1 MEEPLISVIIPTC
14 KRPPAM
20 VKRALDSVINQSY
33 KNLEIIVV
41 DDSPA
46 DFAQRK
52 AVEQAIK
59 SLNDHRLRYIK
70 HDQNLG
76 GSAARNTGLLASRG
90 EFIAFLDD
98 DDQWLPGKLQ
108 KQMAKMS
115 DANTG
120 LVYCSYKIIDS
131 SAQTTRLIDRCITGS
146 VFDDLMLGNFIGSTS
161 FVLVRRRCFEQCGL
175 FDTSMLSSQDH
186 DMWLRIAR
194 KFKVD
199 CVNESLVIYH
209 IHDGERITTN
219 PRSKIQGIQAINK
232 KYADYLATHPKAK
245 STRLIMLTPYYLQL
259 GDGKKALAIY
269 WQSVKLAP
277 WAIKRNLAYLKHIA
291 GFFLFRKSYGKNAP

>member
-1 MEEPLISVIIPTC
+1 MISVIIPTY

-41 DDSPA
+41 DDSPD
-46 DFAQRK
+46 DFGQRK

-59 SLNDHRLRYIK
+59 SLADHRLRYIK

-76 GSAARNTGLLASRG
+76 GSAARNTGILASRG

-98 DDQWLPGKLQ
+98 DDEWLPGKLQ

-120 LVYCSYKIIDS
+120 IVYCSYKMVDS
-131 SAQTTRLIDRCITGS
+131 STQTTRLIDRCLAGS
-146 VFDDLMLGNFIGSTS
+146 VFDDLMMGNFIGSTS
-161 FVLVRRRCFEQCGL
+161 FVLVRRRCFHQCGL
-175 FDTSMLSSQDH
+175 FDTGMQSSQDH

-199 CVNESLVIYH
+199 CVNKPLVVYY

-232 KYADYLATHPKAK
+232 KYAGYLASHPRAK

-259 GDGKKALAIY
+259 GDRKKALAIY

-277 WAIKRNLAYLKHIA
+277 LAVKRNLAYLKYIA
-291 GFFLFRKSYGKNAP
+291 RFFLFQKPYGKNAP